1 MKKIGIIN
9 QDISC
14 VIAGMGHT
22 DMLVV
27 SDAGLPIPQGVK
39 RIDLALKEGVPGF
52 FETLETILLELKPEK
67 VIIASETF
75 KVSPQVGNR
84 LREKF
89 KDIEL
94 VEVSHE
100 QFKATTTKAR
110 AVVRTGEYTPY
121 ANIILVSNVVF

>member
-1 MKKIGIIN
+1 
-9 QDISC
+9 
-14 VIAGMGHT
+14 
-22 DMLVV
+22 MLVV